1 MKDRDIKLLIGLGI
15 VVVLVLPYIFLVM
28 PKNDQ
33 IEAVEAE
40 IVTLTERYTYLEGL
54 NANRQAYLDGI
65 VDLNNRRDLMVTE
78 FAPGIRRENT
88 IMFLV
93 DAEDSIP
100 LHMTTLAFSNGADV
114 NIAAAT
120 EEKEAL
126 VGKQATTSVSYD
138 GEYDSIKKLLSH
150 VQNYDERMV
159 ISNIDISLDEQTQV
173 LMGTFVLQQYAITG
187 QGKELPPAEIPE
199 MEHGNKNIFK
209 PYQVE
214 EEIPVEGND
223 YGCDYYLL
231 LNPKGTAGGTKIL
244 GKSGDGAGDT
254 QLINSSNSE
263 QSMRVTFNEEDGKIY
278 ASYAIGTVKYPIE
291 NYELGEEFT
300 VDDGVINFKIMSS
313 AREEGDVVG
322 ANIKF
327 INNTD
332 LPLVVTVVNDDEVEP
347 RVNITEQS
355 GDVTVE

>member
-15 VVVLVLPYIFLVM
+15 VAVLVLPYILLVI

-40 IVTLTERYTYLEGL
+40 IVTLTERYTYLNGL

-65 VDLNNRRDLMVTE
+65 EDLNGRRDTMVTE
-78 FAPGIRRENT
+78 FAPGLRRENT

-93 DAEDSIP
+93 DAEDNIP
-100 LHMTTLAFSNGADV
+100 LYMKTLSFSEGEDV
-114 NIAAAT
+114 NIAAAN

-126 VGKQATTSVSYD
+126 IGKNATTVVSYY
-138 GEYDSIKKLLSH
+138 GEYESVKKMLSH

-159 ISNIDISLDEQTQV
+159 ISSIDISLDEQT
-173 LMGTFVLQQYAITG
+173 LLLKGTFTLQQYAITG

-199 MEHGNKNIFK
+199 MEHGNKNIFV
-209 PYQVE
+209 PFQE
-214 EEIPVEGND
+214 ETDVPVEGND
-223 YGCDYYLL
+223 YECDYFLL
-231 LNPKGTAGGTKIL
+231 LKPKGTEGGTKIL
-244 GKSGDGAGDT
+244 GKSGDGTGNT
-254 QLINSSNSE
+254 QLVNSSNSE
-263 QSMRVTFNEEDGKIY
+263 QSMRVTFNSEGGKNY
-278 ASYAIGTVKYPIE
+278 VSYAIGTVKYPIE
-291 NYELGEEFT
+291 NYELGEEFS
-300 VDDGVINFKIMSS
+300 VDDGVINFKIISS

-332 LPLVVTVVNDDEVEP
+332 LPLVVTVIDDDEVEP
-347 RVNITEQS
+347 RVNVTETS